1 MDGEGTDSQDQQ
13 DQFAK
18 ILTALGTSVAEGL
31 TRGLEESKLLHQL
44 VGMVQVLTERVEE
57 MEQELKSLQD
67 DRKQAVKQAAQPV
80 AAAVPA
86 KVLPP
91 KVLPPKV
98 LPPMS
103 KPTVINRSRNRTISR
118 PTVTYRKDP
127 RAAAESEKETCSEAG
142 CDRPVRSRGL
152 CSLHYQRMRY
162 RERKI
167 EHKSTNSD
175 PLPPPPPPKQN
186 RNQGPQR
193 HRNGGT
199 RAIFALLY
207 EEKGRKML
215 AGLINQMKFDR
226 SDLVQR
232 INVIHEGMPGI
243 PLDEEDV
250 IRCIHYHK
258 LGDALKKREAE
269 IICRH
274 LSKQR
279 GSLGKTAQKMKMDVD
294 QLKHRIDELALESET
309 TKIRTGFREEI
320 LEQASFNK
328 RLDLALT
335 REKYLKDLGIERE
348 VDASLKKE
356 LDDQIARLVGSDDL
370 DQAKSSIR
378 EALSLDEERLHRL
391 LKRFNLELALETFQ
405 PAPSGRP

>member
-1 MDGEGTDSQDQQ
+1 MDNDGRDLQAMQ
-13 DQFAK
+13 DQFAGV
-18 ILTALGTSVAEGL
+18 LTALGTSVAEGL

-44 VGMVQVLTERVEE
+44 VGMVQKLTERVEE
-57 MEQELKSLQD
+57 MEHEIKDLKTDQ
-67 DRKQAVKQAAQPV
+67 KKPKP
-80 AAAVPA
+80 VPA
-86 KVLPP
+86 VVPA
-91 KVLPPKV
+91 KV

-103 KPTVINRSRNRTISR
+103 KPPMSKPSVINRSRNRTFSR
-118 PTVTYRKDP
+118 PTVTYRTDP
-127 RAAAESEKETCSEAG
+127 RAAAESDKETCSEAG

-167 EHKSTNSD
+167 EHKNTTSN

-186 RNQGPQR
+186 RNNSPLR
-193 HRNGGT
+193 HRSGGT

-226 SDLVQR
+226 NDLVQR
-232 INVIHEGMPGI
+232 LNVIHEGMPGI

-258 LGDALKKREAE
+258 LGDVLKSREAE

-279 GSLGKTAQKMKMDVD
+279 GSLGKTAQKMKLDVD
-294 QLKHRIDELALESET
+294 KLKHRIDELALESET

-320 LEQASFNK
+320 LERASFNK

-335 REKYLKDLGIERE
+335 REKYLKDLGIEQE
-348 VDASLKKE
+348 VDESLKKE
-356 LDDQIARLVGSDDL
+356 LDDQIARLAGSDDL
-370 DQAKSSIR
+370 DKAKNSIR
-378 EALSLDEERLHRL
+378 EALSLDEERFHRL
-391 LKRFNLELALETFQ
+391 LKRFNLELALDTFQ
-405 PAPSGRP
+405 PSPAPPGGP

>member
-1 MDGEGTDSQDQQ
+1 MDDEGSNSQNLQ
-13 DQFAK
+13 DNHAK
-18 ILTALGTSVAEGL
+18 ILTALGAAVAKGL
-31 TRGLEESKLLHQL
+31 TKGLEESKILHQL
-44 VGMVQVLTERVEE
+44 VGMVQKLTARVEE
-57 MEQELKSLQD
+57 MEQELKLL
-67 DRKQAVKQAAQPV
+67 REKQQQAAKPV
-80 AAAVPA
+80 PAAAPV
-86 KVLPP
+86 

-98 LPPMS
+98 LPPMPPVS
-103 KPTVINRSRNRTISR
+103 KPTFINRSRTRTVSR

-127 RAAAESEKETCSEAG
+127 RMEAESEKETCSEAG

-167 EHKSTNSD
+167 EHKNTNSN
-175 PLPPPPPPKQN
+175 PLPPPPPPKQD
-186 RNQGPQR
+186 RNPGSLR

-226 SDLVQR
+226 NDLVQR
-232 INVIHEGMPGI
+232 LNVIHEGMPGI

-258 LGDALKKREAE
+258 LGDALKKREAD

-279 GSLGKTAQKMKMDVD
+279 GSLGKTAQKMKMDID
-294 QLKHRIDELALESET
+294 QLKHRIDELALENET

-320 LEQASFNK
+320 LERASFNK

-335 REKYLKDLGIERE
+335 REKYLKDLGIEEE

-356 LDDQIARLVGSDDL
+356 LDNQIARLTGSADL

-378 EALSLDEERLHRL
+378 EALSLDEERFHRL
-391 LKRFNLELALETFQ
+391 LKRFNLELELETFQ
-405 PAPSGRP
+405 PASSGGS

>member
-1 MDGEGTDSQDQQ
+1 MDDESEQKTAG
-13 DQFAK
+13 DQFAGV
-18 ILTALGTSVAEGL
+18 LTALGTSVAEGL
-31 TRGLEESKLLHQL
+31 TRGLQESKLLHQL
-44 VGMVQVLTERVEE
+44 VDMVQRLTERMEE
-57 MEQELKSLQD
+57 MESEIKALKTEQMKP
-67 DRKQAVKQAAQPV
+67 RPIPAV
-80 AAAVPA
+80 VPA
-86 KVLPP
+86 KI
-91 KVLPPKV
+91 

-103 KPTVINRSRNRTISR
+103 KPAFINRSRLRQPSR
-118 PTVTYRKDP
+118 PTVTYRQDP
-127 RAAAESEKETCSEAG
+127 RVAAESDKDTCSESG

-167 EHKSTNSD
+167 EHKNTNSN
-175 PLPPPPPPKQN
+175 PLPPPPPPKPD
-186 RNQGPQR
+186 RNQANLR

-226 SDLVQR
+226 GDLVQR
-232 INVIHEGMPGI
+232 LNVIHAGMPGV

-258 LGDALKKREAE
+258 LGDVLRKRESDV
-269 IICRH
+269 ICRH

-279 GSLGKTAQKMKMDVD
+279 GSLGKTAQKMKMEVD
-294 QLKHRIDELALESET
+294 KLKRRIDELDLEDET
-309 TKIRTGFREEI
+309 TRIRTGFREDI
-320 LEQASFNK
+320 LERASFNK

-335 REKYLKDLGIERE
+335 REKYLKDLGIEQE

-356 LDDQIARLVGSDDL
+356 LDDQIARLAGSDDL
-370 DQAKSSIR
+370 DKATSAIR
-378 EALSLDEERLHRL
+378 EALSLDEERFQRL
-391 LKRFNLELALETFQ
+391 LKRFNLELALDSFQ
-405 PAPSGRP
+405 PNPVPAGGP

>member
-1 MDGEGTDSQDQQ
+1 MGDDGRDLQAMQ
-13 DQFAK
+13 DQFAGV
-18 ILTALGTSVAEGL
+18 LTALGTSVAEGL

-44 VGMVQVLTERVEE
+44 VGMVQRLTDRIEG
-57 MEQELKSLQD
+57 MEHEIKNLKTV
-67 DRKQAVKQAAQPV
+67 QAKPKPV
-80 AAAVPA
+80 PAVVPA

-91 KVLPPKV
+91 MSQ
-98 LPPMS
+98 PPMG
-103 KPTVINRSRNRTISR
+103 KPTVINRSRNRTFSR

-127 RAAAESEKETCSEAG
+127 RAEAESDKETCSESG
-142 CDRPVRSRGL
+142 CDRPVRSRGM

-167 EHKSTNSD
+167 EHKNTNSN

-186 RNQGPQR
+186 RNHGPLR
-193 HRNGGT
+193 HRSGGT
-199 RAIFALLY
+199 RAIFATLY

-226 SDLVQR
+226 NDLVQR
-232 INVIHEGMPGI
+232 LNVIHEGMPGI

-258 LGDALKKREAE
+258 LGDVLKSREAE

-294 QLKHRIDELALESET
+294 KLKHRIDELALESET

-320 LEQASFNK
+320 LERASFNK

-335 REKYLKDLGIERE
+335 REKYLKDLGIEQE
-348 VDASLKKE
+348 VDVSLKKE
-356 LDDQIARLVGSDDL
+356 LDDQIARLAGSDDL
-370 DQAKSSIR
+370 DKAKNSIR
-378 EALSLDEERLHRL
+378 EALALDEERFHRL
-391 LKRFNLELALETFQ
+391 LKRFNLELALDTFQ
-405 PAPSGRP
+405 PSPAPSGGP

>member
-1 MDGEGTDSQDQQ
+1 MDGEGSDFQLLQ
-13 DQFAK
+13 DQFAG

-44 VGMVQVLTERVEE
+44 VGMVQKLTERVEQ
-57 MEQELKSLQD
+57 MEQEIQKLREEK
-67 DRKQAVKQAAQPV
+67 KQAANPV
-80 AAAVPA
+80 TAAAPV
-86 KVLPP
+86 

-142 CDRPVRSRGL
+142 CNRPVRSRGL

-167 EHKSTNSD
+167 EHKSSNSD
-175 PLPPPPPPKQN
+175 PLPPPPPPKQE
-186 RNQGPQR
+186 RNQGVQR
-193 HRNGGT
+193 RRNGGT

-232 INVIHEGMPGI
+232 LNVIHEGMPGI

-258 LGDALKKREAE
+258 LGDALRKREAD

-274 LSKQR
+274 LHKQR
-279 GSLGKTAQKMKMDVD
+279 GSLGKTAQKMKMDVE

-320 LEQASFNK
+320 LERASFNK

-335 REKYLKDLGIERE
+335 REKYLKDLGIEQE

-356 LDDQIARLVGSDDL
+356 LDNQIARLAGSNDL
-370 DQAKSSIR
+370 DEAKSSIR

-391 LKRFNLELALETFQ
+391 LRRFNLELALDTFQ
-405 PAPSGRP
+405 PATTHSGGS

>member
-1 MDGEGTDSQDQQ
+1 MDDESEQQ
-13 DQFAK
+13 TAGDQFAGV
-18 ILTALGTSVAEGL
+18 LTALGTSVAEGL
-31 TRGLEESKLLHQL
+31 TRGLQESKLLHQL
-44 VGMVQVLTERVEE
+44 VDMVQRLTERMEE
-57 MEQELKSLQD
+57 MESEIKALKTEQMKP
-67 DRKQAVKQAAQPV
+67 RPIPAV
-80 AAAVPA
+80 VPA
-86 KVLPP
+86 KI
-91 KVLPPKV
+91 

-103 KPTVINRSRNRTISR
+103 KPAFINRSRLRQPSR
-118 PTVTYRKDP
+118 PTVTYRQDP
-127 RAAAESEKETCSEAG
+127 RVAAESDKDTCSESG

-167 EHKSTNSD
+167 EHKNTNSN
-175 PLPPPPPPKQN
+175 PLPPPPPPKPD
-186 RNQGPQR
+186 RNQANLR

-226 SDLVQR
+226 GDLVQR
-232 INVIHEGMPGI
+232 LNVIHAGMPGV

-258 LGDALKKREAE
+258 LGDVLRKRESDV
-269 IICRH
+269 ICRH

-279 GSLGKTAQKMKMDVD
+279 GSLGKTAQKMKMEVD
-294 QLKHRIDELALESET
+294 KLKRRIDELDLEDET
-309 TKIRTGFREEI
+309 TRIRTGFREDI
-320 LEQASFNK
+320 LERASFNK

-335 REKYLKDLGIERE
+335 REKYLKDLGIEQE

-356 LDDQIARLVGSDDL
+356 LDDQIARLAGSDDL
-370 DQAKSSIR
+370 DKATSAIR
-378 EALSLDEERLHRL
+378 EALSLDEERFQRL
-391 LKRFNLELALETFQ
+391 LKRFNLELALDSFQ
-405 PAPSGRP
+405 PNPVPAGGP

>member
-1 MDGEGTDSQDQQ
+1 MDGEGGDRQDQQ

-31 TRGLEESKLLHQL
+31 ARGLEESKLLHQL
-44 VGMVQVLTERVEE
+44 VGMVQKLTERIELI
-57 MEQELKSLQD
+57 EQELKVMRENL
-67 DRKQAVKQAAQPV
+67 KQAPKPAP
-80 AAAVPA
+80 AAAPLPA
-86 KVLPP
+86 KVLPS
-91 KVLPPKV
+91 KV

-103 KPTVINRSRNRTISR
+103 KPKVINRSRSRTVSR
-118 PTVTYRKDP
+118 PTVIYRKDP
-127 RAAAESEKETCSEAG
+127 RAEAESDKETCSQAG
-142 CDRPVRSRGL
+142 CDRPARSRGL

-167 EHKSTNSD
+167 EQKNNNSN
-175 PLPPPPPPKQN
+175 PLPPPPPPKQD
-186 RNQGPQR
+186 RNHGPQR

-226 SDLVQR
+226 NDLVQR
-232 INVIHEGMPGI
+232 LNDIHEGMPGI

-279 GSLGKTAQKMKMDVD
+279 GSLGKTAQKMKLDVD

-320 LEQASFNK
+320 LERASFNK

-335 REKYLKDLGIERE
+335 REKYLKDLGIEQE
-348 VDASLKKE
+348 VDESLKKE
-356 LDDQIARLVGSDDL
+356 LNDQIARMSGSSDL
-370 DQAKSSIR
+370 DQAKTSIR
-378 EALSLDEERLHRL
+378 EALSLDEERFHRL
-391 LKRFNLELALETFQ
+391 LKRFDLELALETFQ
-405 PAPSGRP
+405 PASSGGT

>member
-1 MDGEGTDSQDQQ
+1 MGDEAGELQNLQDHY
-13 DQFAK
+13 AK

-44 VGMVQVLTERVEE
+44 VGMVQKLTERVEE
-57 MEQELKSLQD
+57 MEQELKRLRDEQ
-67 DRKQAVKQAAQPV
+67 KQAAKPV
-80 AAAVPA
+80 PAAAPV

-91 KVLPPKV
+91 KVLPSNV

-103 KPTVINRSRNRTISR
+103 KPAFINRSRNRTISR
-118 PTVTYRKDP
+118 PTVIYRKDP
-127 RAAAESEKETCSEAG
+127 RAEAEGEKETCSEPG
-142 CDRPVRSRGL
+142 CGRPARSRGL

-167 EHKSTNSD
+167 EHKNTNSN
-175 PLPPPPPPKQN
+175 PLPPPPPPKPD
-186 RNQGPQR
+186 RNQSLLR

-226 SDLVQR
+226 NDLVQR
-232 INVIHEGMPGI
+232 LNAIHEGMPGI

-279 GSLGKTAQKMKMDVD
+279 GSLGKTAQKMKMEVD
-294 QLKHRIDELALESET
+294 QLKLRIDELALESET

-320 LEQASFNK
+320 LERASFNK

-335 REKYLKDLGIERE
+335 REKYLKDLGIEEE

-356 LDDQIARLVGSDDL
+356 LDDQIARMAGSNDL
-370 DQAKSSIR
+370 DQARSSIR
-378 EALSLDEERLHRL
+378 EALSLDEERFNRL

-405 PAPSGRP
+405 PAAPGGS

>member
-1 MDGEGTDSQDQQ
+1 MGDEGGDLQNLQDQY
-13 DQFAK
+13 AK

-44 VGMVQVLTERVEE
+44 VGMVQKLTERVEE
-57 MEQELKSLQD
+57 MERELKRLRESQKLAA
-67 DRKQAVKQAAQPV
+67 KPAAQPV
-80 AAAVPA
+80 NAVPPV
-86 KVLPP
+86 KVLPS
-91 KVLPPKV
+91 KV

-103 KPTVINRSRNRTISR
+103 KPMVINRSRNRTISR

-142 CDRPVRSRGL
+142 CDRPARSRGL

-175 PLPPPPPPKQN
+175 PLPPPPPPKQD
-186 RNQGPQR
+186 RNHGPHR

-226 SDLVQR
+226 NDLVQR
-232 INVIHEGMPGI
+232 LNVIHEGMPGI

-320 LEQASFNK
+320 LERASFNR

-335 REKYLKDLGIERE
+335 REKYLKDLGIEQE
-348 VDASLKKE
+348 VDASLKRE
-356 LDDQIARLVGSDDL
+356 LDDQIARLAGSDDL
-370 DQAKSSIR
+370 DQAKNSIR
-378 EALSLDEERLHRL
+378 EALSLDEERFNRL
-391 LKRFNLELALETFQ
+391 LKRFDLELALDTFQ
-405 PAPSGRP
+405 VAPAGVP

>member
-1 MDGEGTDSQDQQ
+1 MDDEGSDLQTTQN
-13 DQFAK
+13 QFAGM
-18 ILTALGTSVAEGL
+18 LTALGTSLAEGL
-31 TRGLEESKLLHQL
+31 TRGLEESQLLHQL
-44 VGMVQVLTERVEE
+44 VETVQRLTERVEG
-57 MEQELKSLQD
+57 MEGQIKALTAEQK
-67 DRKQAVKQAAQPV
+67 KPKPV
-80 AAAVPA
+80 PVVIPT
-86 KVLPP
+86 
-91 KVLPPKV
+91 KV

-103 KPTVINRSRNRTISR
+103 KPTIINRAHPRPRSRTPSR

-127 RAAAESEKETCSEAG
+127 RAAAESAKETCSEAG
-142 CDRPVRSRGL
+142 CNHPVRSRGL

-167 EHKSTNSD
+167 EQKNMNSN

-186 RNQGPQR
+186 RNQNPLR
-193 HRNGGT
+193 HRSGGT

-207 EEKGRKML
+207 EEKGRKIL

-226 SDLVQR
+226 NDLVQR
-232 INVIHEGMPGI
+232 LNVIHEGMPGI

-258 LGDALKKREAE
+258 LGDALGKREAE

-294 QLKHRIDELALESET
+294 RLKHRIDELGLEEET
-309 TKIRTGFREEI
+309 IKIRTGFREEI
-320 LEQASFNK
+320 LERASFNK

-335 REKYLKDLGIERE
+335 REKYLKDLGVEQE
-348 VDASLKKE
+348 VDESLKNE
-356 LDDQIARLVGSDDL
+356 LDNQIARLAGSDDL
-370 DQAKSSIR
+370 EKATNTIR
-378 EALSLDEERLHRL
+378 EALALDEERFQRL
-391 LKRFNLELALETFQ
+391 LKRFNLELGLDTFQ
-405 PAPSGRP
+405 PRSASSGGP

>member
-1 MDGEGTDSQDQQ
+1 MDGEGSDLQQLQ
-13 DQFAK
+13 DQFAG

-44 VGMVQVLTERVEE
+44 VGMVQRLTERVEE
-57 MEQELKSLQD
+57 MEREIQKLQD
-67 DRKQAVKQAAQPV
+67 EQKQVAKPV
-80 AAAVPA
+80 PAAAPVR
-86 KVLPP
+86 VLPP
-91 KVLPPKV
+91 KVM
-98 LPPMS
+98 PPMS

-127 RAAAESEKETCSEAG
+127 RAAAESEKETCSQAG

-167 EHKSTNSD
+167 EHKSTSSD
-175 PLPPPPPPKQN
+175 PLPPPPPPMQE

-193 HRNGGT
+193 HRNGGN

-232 INVIHEGMPGI
+232 LNVIHEGMPGI

-258 LGDALKKREAE
+258 LGDALKKREAD

-309 TKIRTGFREEI
+309 TRIRTGFREEI
-320 LEQASFNK
+320 LERASFNK

-335 REKYLKDLGIERE
+335 REKYLKDLGIEQE

-356 LDDQIARLVGSDDL
+356 LDDQIARLAGSDDL
-370 DQAKSSIR
+370 DEAKSSIR
-378 EALSLDEERLHRL
+378 EALSLDEERFHRL
-391 LKRFNLELALETFQ
+391 LRRFNLELALDTFQ
-405 PAPSGRP
+405 LAATPSGGS

>member
-1 MDGEGTDSQDQQ
+1 MDDEGGDLQNLQDQY
-13 DQFAK
+13 AK

-44 VGMVQVLTERVEE
+44 VGMVQKLTERVEE
-57 MEQELKSLQD
+57 MEQELKSLRD
-67 DRKQAVKQAAQPV
+67 DQKRAAKQPAQPV
-80 AAAVPA
+80 AAAPPV

-91 KVLPPKV
+91 KVM
-98 LPPMS
+98 PPMS
-103 KPTVINRSRNRTISR
+103 KPTVINRSRNRVISR

-127 RAAAESEKETCSEAG
+127 RAAAESDKETCSEAG

-175 PLPPPPPPKQN
+175 PLPPPPPPKQDHG
-186 RNQGPQR
+186 QGPQR

-226 SDLVQR
+226 NDLVQR
-232 INVIHEGMPGI
+232 LNVIHEGMPGI

-258 LGDALKKREAE
+258 LGDALRKREAE

-279 GSLGKTAQKMKMDVD
+279 GSLGKTAQKMKMDVE
-294 QLKHRIDELALESET
+294 QLKHRIDELALESEA

-320 LEQASFNK
+320 LERASFNK

-335 REKYLKDLGIERE
+335 REKYLKDLGIEQE
-348 VDASLKKE
+348 VDASLKRE
-356 LDDQIARLVGSDDL
+356 LDDQIARLAGSNDL
-370 DQAKSSIR
+370 DQAKTSIR
-378 EALSLDEERLHRL
+378 EALSLDEERFHRL
-391 LKRFNLELALETFQ
+391 LRRFNLELALDTFQ
-405 PAPSGRP
+405 PAAAPSGGS

>member
-1 MDGEGTDSQDQQ
+1 M
-13 DQFAK
+13 K
-18 ILTALGTSVAEGL
+18 PRPIP
-31 TRGLEESKLLHQL
+31 
-44 VGMVQVLTERVEE
+44 
-57 MEQELKSLQD
+57 
-67 DRKQAVKQAAQPV
+67 AV
-80 AAAVPA
+80 VPA
-86 KVLPP
+86 KI
-91 KVLPPKV
+91 

-103 KPTVINRSRNRTISR
+103 KPAFINRSRLRQPSR
-118 PTVTYRKDP
+118 PTVTYRQDP
-127 RAAAESEKETCSEAG
+127 RVAAESDKDTCSESG

-167 EHKSTNSD
+167 EHKNTNSN
-175 PLPPPPPPKQN
+175 PLPPPPPPKPD
-186 RNQGPQR
+186 RNQANLR

-226 SDLVQR
+226 GDLVQR
-232 INVIHEGMPGI
+232 LNVIHAGMPGV

-258 LGDALKKREAE
+258 LGDVLRKRESDV
-269 IICRH
+269 ICRH

-279 GSLGKTAQKMKMDVD
+279 GSLGKTAQKMKMEVD
-294 QLKHRIDELALESET
+294 KLKRRIDELDLEDET
-309 TKIRTGFREEI
+309 TRIRTGFREDI
-320 LEQASFNK
+320 LERASFNK

-335 REKYLKDLGIERE
+335 REKYLKDLGIEQE

-356 LDDQIARLVGSDDL
+356 LDDQIARLAGSDDL
-370 DQAKSSIR
+370 DKATSAIR
-378 EALSLDEERLHRL
+378 EALSLDEERFQRL
-391 LKRFNLELALETFQ
+391 LKRFNLELALDSFQ
-405 PAPSGRP
+405 PNPVPAGGP

>member
-1 MDGEGTDSQDQQ
+1 MDDDSEQQ
-13 DQFAK
+13 TASDQFAGV
-18 ILTALGTSVAEGL
+18 LTALGTSVAEGL
-31 TRGLEESKLLHQL
+31 TRGLQESKLLHQL
-44 VGMVQVLTERVEE
+44 VDMVQRLTERMEE
-57 MEQELKSLQD
+57 MESEIKALKTEQMKP
-67 DRKQAVKQAAQPV
+67 RPIPAV
-80 AAAVPA
+80 VPA
-86 KVLPP
+86 KI
-91 KVLPPKV
+91 

-103 KPTVINRSRNRTISR
+103 KPAFINRSRLRQPSR
-118 PTVTYRKDP
+118 PTVTYRQDP
-127 RAAAESEKETCSEAG
+127 RVAAESDKDTCSESG

-167 EHKSTNSD
+167 EHKNTNSN
-175 PLPPPPPPKQN
+175 PLPPPPPPKPD
-186 RNQGPQR
+186 RNQANLR

-226 SDLVQR
+226 GDLVQR
-232 INVIHEGMPGI
+232 LNVIHAGMPGV

-258 LGDALKKREAE
+258 LGDVLRKRESDV
-269 IICRH
+269 ICRH

-279 GSLGKTAQKMKMDVD
+279 GSLGKTAQKMKMEVD
-294 QLKHRIDELALESET
+294 KLKRRIDELDLEDET
-309 TKIRTGFREEI
+309 TRIRTGFREDI
-320 LEQASFNK
+320 LERASFNK

-335 REKYLKDLGIERE
+335 REKYLKDLGIEQE

-356 LDDQIARLVGSDDL
+356 LDDQIARLAGSDDL
-370 DQAKSSIR
+370 DKATSAIR
-378 EALSLDEERLHRL
+378 EALSLDEERFQRL
-391 LKRFNLELALETFQ
+391 LKRFNLELALDSFQ
-405 PAPSGRP
+405 PNPVPAGGP